1 MFIKPDFNVEKLEDI
16 DFDLLKNQGKKLLFF
31 DLDSTLMPSKSGEYL
46 PKTKELIK
54 KLKQDFA
61 VVILSNNTKQDYI
74 DKVRSISEIEVI
86 SHAAK
91 TDTKVM
97 LEYLNKN
104 NFKIEEAVMIG
115 DRPLTDILCGK
126 RACITT
132 ILVDSI
138 TKDTEHKI
146 VRFVRWLERLTI
158 KK

>member
-91 TDTKVM
+91 PDTKVM
-97 LEYLNKN
+97 LDYLNKN
-104 NFKIEEAVMIG
+104 
-115 DRPLTDILCGK
+115 
-126 RACITT
+126 
-132 ILVDSI
+132 S
-138 TKDTEHKI
+138 
-146 VRFVRWLERLTI
+146 
-158 KK
+158 